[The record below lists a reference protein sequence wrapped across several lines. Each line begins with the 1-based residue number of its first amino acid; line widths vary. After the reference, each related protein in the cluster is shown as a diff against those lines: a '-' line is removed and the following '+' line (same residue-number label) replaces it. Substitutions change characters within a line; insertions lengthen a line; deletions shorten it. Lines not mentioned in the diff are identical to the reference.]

1 MLPGNKKN
9 GVASG
14 NICCLQTCKIILNIQ
29 KQRPLGHLSTI
40 NYRTTFQNFAN
51 KHHHPP
57 IGDERDVLI
66 DLSPGESGPWTRV
79 DGTMVAGDVL
89 GSFDTLK
96 YKYARIHVC
105 CIEPALQPT
114 SDQTPA
120 QPSALAALMNAA
132 KEKIVPSKKA
142 KRFVTSNIG
151 ACVFNKCSFG
161 HLKQTLK
168 FFKSLNLENRN
179 LKAAS
184 AALITLRRWLK
195 GWLKFNLGPR
205 GIKSIP

>member
-1 MLPGNKKN
+1 MREWELTSLDVNQEDRNYGRILQLQRSTDHNCSSRFAANVGAGQVRCTRQCRRGLILQEMISKQATRKM
-9 GVASG
+9 ASPAA
-14 NICCLQTCKIILNIQ
+14 IFVVLQTCNHPEHSKAAPP
-29 KQRPLGHLSTI
+29 RSFVTI
-40 NYRTTFQNFAN
+40 NYRTTFQNLAN

-96 YKYARIHVC
+96 YARIHVC

-132 KEKIVPSKKA
+132 KEKIVPSKNGRTKH
-142 KRFVTSNIG
+142 R
-151 ACVFNKCSFG
+151 
-161 HLKQTLK
+161 
-168 FFKSLNLENRN
+168 
-179 LKAAS
+179 
-184 AALITLRRWLK
+184 
-195 GWLKFNLGPR
+195 
-205 GIKSIP
+205 

>member
-1 MLPGNKKN
+1 MD
-9 GVASG
+9 VAWQQEKWRRQRQYLLFA
-14 NICCLQTCKIILNIQ
+14 NLQNHPEHSKAAPP
-29 KQRPLGHLSTI
+29 RSFVTI
-40 NYRTTFQNFAN
+40 NYRTTFQNLAN

-66 DLSPGESGPWTRV
+66 DLSPDESGPWTRV
-79 DGTMVAGDVL
+79 DGTMVAGDIL
-89 GSFDTLK
+89 GSFDTL
-96 YKYARIHVC
+96 KYARIHVC

-168 FFKSLNLENRN
+168 FF
-179 LKAAS
+179 
-184 AALITLRRWLK
+184 
-195 GWLKFNLGPR
+195 
-205 GIKSIP
+205 

>member
-1 MLPGNKKN
+1 M
-9 GVASG
+9 ASPAA
-14 NICCLQTCKIILNIQ
+14 IFVVLQTCNHPEHSKAAPP
-29 KQRPLGHLSTI
+29 RSFVTI

-89 GSFDTLK
+89 GSFDTL
-96 YKYARIHVC
+96 KYARIHVC

-195 GWLKFNLGPR
+195 FNLGPR
-205 GIKSIP
+205 GVKSIL

>member
-1 MLPGNKKN
+1 
-9 GVASG
+9 
-14 NICCLQTCKIILNIQ
+14 
-29 KQRPLGHLSTI
+29 
-40 NYRTTFQNFAN
+40 
-51 KHHHPP
+51 
-57 IGDERDVLI
+57 
-66 DLSPGESGPWTRV
+66 
-79 DGTMVAGDVL
+79 MVAGDVL
-89 GSFDTLK
+89 GSFDTL
-96 YKYARIHVC
+96 KYARIHVC

-168 FFKSLNLENRN
+168 IFKSLNLENRN

-195 GWLKFNLGPR
+195 FNLGPR
-205 GIKSIP
+205 GIKSIL